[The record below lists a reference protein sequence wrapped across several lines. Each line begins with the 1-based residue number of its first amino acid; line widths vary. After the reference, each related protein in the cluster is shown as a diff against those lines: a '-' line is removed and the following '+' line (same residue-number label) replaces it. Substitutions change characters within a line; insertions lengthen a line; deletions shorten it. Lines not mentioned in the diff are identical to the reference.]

1 MTCQPHDPRTKAYR
15 HASERLLERYGLPL
29 TLTEYLTLCDVAGD
43 QGQRLAQA
51 DLGREVLSLRVHG
64 TPTRCVYCPRTSTL
78 ITFLHPYYHASPP
91 AQWHAQA
98 RHPRIEGMRQPVHPP
113 YKRPNKGERDDT

>member
-1 MTCQPHDPRTKAYR
+1 MTCQPHDPRTRAYR

-29 TLTEYLTLCDVAGD
+29 TLTEYLNLCDVAGD

-64 TPTRCVYCPRTSTL
+64 TATRCVYCPRTRVL

-91 AQWHAQA
+91 GSWYAQA

-113 YKRPNKGERDDT
+113 YKRQKGEWEV